1 MGLFDGFDVGKI
13 KESFEAGAKS
23 VQEGM
28 ASIDVEGA
36 VRNAKGAIEAG
47 MKAIQDGASNVRA
60 DEIAQGA
67 KELAEGS
74 VAAIGKA
81 IGDISGGKP
90 SEENPPQD
98 DTSQNLKD
106 FISLLWLMTYV
117 DGDVSDLEKEKLNGI
132 AYGIDEGYGSYA
144 EEIERACV
152 SRMVEGSRE
161 FGRLAAA
168 KIEAQ
173 KIIES
178 FDLTKRD
185 ARLVCWNLFA
195 VAGADGLVDDEGD
208 FIRFIGEKAGVEA
221 VVFEE
226 LKSYSEAI
234 VEIGIAR
241 DRLAQSNRNYGEIEP
256 LMDEFAKR
264 EKCIVDAAQALISDR

>member
-23 VQEGM
+23 VQEGI

-36 VRNAKGAIEAG
+36 VRNAKGAVEAG
-47 MKAIQDGASNVRA
+47 MKAIQDGASNIKV

-67 KELAEGS
+67 KELAEGG
-74 VAAIGKA
+74 VAAVGKA
-81 IGDISGGKP
+81 IEDISGGKP
-90 SEENPPQD
+90 SEESSSQD
-98 DTSQNLKD
+98 DTSQGLRD

-117 DGDVSDLEKEKLNGI
+117 DGDVSDVEKEKLNEL

-144 EEIERACV
+144 EEVERACV
-152 SRMVEGSRE
+152 SRMVEGSKD
-161 FGRLAAA
+161 FGRLATA

-178 FDLTKRD
+178 FDLTERD
-185 ARLVCWNLFA
+185 AKLICWNLFA
-195 VAGADGLVDDEGD
+195 IAGADGLVDDEGD

-226 LKSYSEAI
+226 LKNYSEAI

-264 EKCIVDAAQALISDR
+264 EQCIVDAAHALISDR